1 MQKEIHKEFKKFNQ
15 VKSERGSIT
24 VFVLAAML
32 FLLMVVLITYVGISN
47 KKQVQIA
54 QIDKIKEE
62 YESSLKDID
71 DIYKQEEGKYK
82 VDITVSENGGD
93 YFVAKG
99 GTADLTANISI
110 NPKENIN
117 VVKREYGWSTS
128 KEEEPN
134 TYESF
139 NGNQIAISK
148 NGLNEGECYLWVKV
162 TTQEGAEIIQV
173 SEAFKVEEQ
182 EIIIRPSEEELN
194 KGPIQ
199 VTIDYQT
206 AYVNNKKVGIGATL
220 EEAKQNAV
228 ANENTNLEI
237 SENCYIYVTAEDAY
251 GNRGESSYQINNID
265 NQKPIVTLSPNGGTF
280 KTEEPTMT
288 IDVTINVKDDQS
300 GVEEVKYAW
309 SDSNTEKPS
318 AEEYQTVENGTT
330 IPSPELGEG
339 KHYLWVIATDKVG
352 NVTEEPSFEY
362 NVVPPAAPTVSLKE
376 NDATGAEYVSETW
389 TNQDVYHEITLPEE
403 EGKVEKYQYS
413 LDGQVWKDY
422 IKDEN
427 EIKISYT
434 TTFPVAE
441 DNKSSY
447 IGDLTNNGEYYF
459 IPDGEGAIKP
469 TNGDNQGLHSKT
481 ANSYIKIDLTTLP
494 SDKSYKLTLNA
505 EVSSESNY
513 DYGYATITESTTAP
527 AHNSETGR
535 FIYISGSKSAQDY
548 STVLIGGKEYYLH
561 LGYRKDGSGDNNS
574 DTFKVNSLS
583 LENYATE
590 SYETTF
596 PMIKNSMP
604 IWLGD
609 LTNNG
614 EHYFIPDGNGAI
626 KPTNGDKQGLHN
638 TTANS
643 YIKLDLSEYT
653 TNDKLNITINAQ
665 VSSQSSDYGYATIT
679 ESTTAPAYNSST
691 GRIFRIS
698 GSSNSPQ
705 DYSTTLTGGK
715 VYYLHFGYY
724 KNGSTDSY
732 DDTFKINKI
741 TFSSDTMI
749 KYANFYDCVLEGN
762 KLTYTLK
769 EDINREFYVK
779 AIYEDGKSSG
789 ITRFKVQI
797 DKTAPVI
804 NGYEV
809 VMTSKTDGKLVISD
823 VKEEGSGVAGYY
835 ISTSEEAPTK
845 DSNWEEVTEIP
856 FEINNLTAGNTYYVW
871 VIDKVGNISEVLQQ
885 EVTEANYKI
894 DTNKYSVTLE
904 QALALAKENSTI
916 ELLNDYTDSSIATID
931 KSIKLD
937 TKQYTLTRT
946 VTTNV
951 KGTTDAPITLDFYGK
966 ITNSGNIVTLTTSGT
981 VNLKGTGTIE
991 NVATSSSYRPISNSG
1006 TLTQDGNITVSGYY
1020 YGIYNTG
1027 TYTLN
1032 SGKAVSNYT
1041 SAGYAIYN
1049 YSSGDIVNINGGEV
1063 VGYSGIYNNSSST
1076 TNING
1081 GRVEGTN
1088 GSGINQSRGNVT
1100 VNDGEIIGK
1109 SSGIYI
1115 SGSGTTNVIGGKV
1128 EGNYGI
1134 ETYSS
1139 SAIVNVTGG
1148 IVVGSTYGIYG
1159 YTTATEGNEK
1169 ITIGDINTEVNEKQP
1184 IVSGGQYG
1192 VYMYR
1197 NTYSYNF
1204 YNGVIMG
1211 TNAIPYTDII
1221 KQRESYVVYT
1231 YYNYDLRKYCAVL
1244 TQTVEDITITQYPT
1258 EWTNQDV
1265 EVTIKYPSVEGAINQ
1280 YSENGTDW
1288 VDVENVARI
1297 NVSENKTI
1305 YARMI
1310 DSQGILIEPGVVEH
1324 KVENIDKIAP
1334 EVVVNTDKTKYTI
1347 LEENEKVDITYSIS
1361 ASDEGGSGLK
1371 EAKYAFTQG
1380 NEEPQEYQDITNGLQ
1395 MTENLGKG
1403 TYYLWLK
1410 VTDNAGNMSDI
1421 TKMRFMVDLKEP
1433 VAQIGDTV
1441 YETIQDAFD
1450 AAGQTPS
1457 TVIILKDTDE
1467 VATLLEGQ
1475 TVTLDLQGHT
1485 VGNSKDEAVITN
1497 NGTLTIIDTSSE
1509 KTGTI
1514 DNLVG
1519 TGIENNGTLTIGDN
1533 SNAIEDAVPTIK
1545 GNKVG
1550 IQNNST
1556 LNYYDGTIIGKSA
1569 ISGEVQGTPE
1579 NYGPVG
1585 VYENGLTTVN
1595 LRVVSDYVARIDWFY
1610 YTTLQSA
1617 FDACP
1622 AKENN
1627 TEQTTVH
1634 MLNDIVLENTANVY
1648 YGQNIRLNLNSFIL
1662 TIVEST
1668 VMDNYGV
1675 IEVTDLDE
1683 EENGTIK
1690 SGRYCIRNIKG
1701 VLKVTGGNVEVDNIS
1716 NYSEKW
1722 SAIYNDSGN
1731 IEILNGNI
1739 STNKVIYGIYNKGKV
1754 EVNGGNIKSYMNS
1767 QTDIY
1772 GIYNEPEGKI
1782 EINGG
1787 YISSKSGR
1795 VGYGVYNKGHGLVEI
1810 TGGDIS
1816 ADGGYYFPAYGV
1828 YNESN
1833 GIIDIR
1839 GGNINNDKDTS
1850 QTRFYGIYNKIDGK
1864 IKMSGGNININQ
1876 QQESCYGIYNQ
1887 GNGTVEVNEGNIN
1900 ISCYYNNAVYGIY
1913 NESEGIIKINGGSIN
1928 SSSSKI
1934 YTDQYGIYNE
1944 SNGYVEIRSGT
1955 IRVSTNIT
1963 SGSTYPSNLCGVYN
1977 ASTGNVVIG
1986 IMQEETTKLEE
1997 PIIVGEYL
2005 ATVPVSNSGIGIY
2018 NSSEGITKFY
2028 AGVIKGTGRWN
2039 VGGIT
2044 AIKEGYEIKEED
2056 TNGYNCAYLIEEN
2069 KDKYVSKIESTGT
2082 QYKTL
2087 QEALENIK
2095 ENEKETITILNDFDL
2110 NYGQVVI
2117 GENKDVVLN
2126 LNGKTITNSK
2136 VKIENKGNLEI
2147 IDTIG
2152 NGEIISTS
2160 TQIGIVNSEHGNLK
2174 INNANISNNSFIAD
2188 IECYG
2193 IYSTSD
2199 GIIEILGGNLVN
2211 KAIENSQGSY
2221 GIYNNNGTVKIN
2233 GGIINSSNTGERASN
2248 YGIYNESEGK
2258 VEVSTGSINSTTEFS
2273 SGYGISNKGI
2283 LKITGGDI
2291 NTKKLQYSS
2300 HAYQDYGISNK
2311 GTLQILGGNIT
2322 CDSKWG
2328 CYTIYNAGTLEMSG
2342 GKIFGKTYR
2351 GKAYGIYNSNNGI
2364 ITNGVIDAV
2373 GTSDYNAYGIY
2384 NLNTGIITLG
2394 TKDDGIVNTD
2404 TPTITGKAAEDG
2416 YGIYNVSGIFY
2427 FYDGR
2432 IEGSTAAL
2440 TDTTKITEIE
2450 ENTIQKYENED
2461 KILTLATEEI
2471 DLAQVGDITYSNLQ
2485 EAIYEAGTIETT
2497 IKLLR
2502 GVRYTNQDLSIT
2514 IAKDQKIILDLNGKT
2529 IVSAYNT
2536 PTFIN
2541 NGEFEILDTSEEKN
2555 GRITTSEVDVTIQN
2569 NQDAILTITEGN
2581 IANTKTSQ
2589 STINNEGILNINGG
2603 NVSGVTN
2610 ISILNVNGGSIEGI
2624 LNKGE
2629 AYLKINDGTITNTI
2643 SNQEQARIDMNGGNI
2658 NTYNTSI
2665 YNTSTNI
2672 INILAGTIEI
2682 RDTSLK
2688 NGIDSSAGTINIGK
2702 KDGNI
2707 DTNSPNIYGRES
2719 GIAVSKNCKLNF
2731 YDGIIKGSYCAI
2743 SGNINEIEES
2753 SEIVVQ
2759 QPYYEILTLQKAEP
2773 IAKLGTVQ
2781 YNSIEEAISNI
2792 SDTGTVTILRNGT
2805 EANTVTIPSEKNI
2818 IIDLNGYE
2826 LKMYNKIQNNGTLT
2840 ITDNSEGATGV
2851 LSSYKDSPIYNN
2863 GTLTIENGN
2872 ISGNTYGI
2880 YNQSG
2885 TVTVT
2890 GGKIT
2895 NNTYGLYS
2903 KGGTINVTGGNI
2915 QDNQYGTFTYGGTI
2929 NISQGNFSGNE
2940 YGVYNSS
2947 GRTNITGITLNGNTN
2962 NIYNGGSGTINIPS
2976 GNIITTDNTAIENVS
2991 SGTLVIGEEGG
3002 TPSKESPLIQAEE
3015 YAIKNTGSGTIKFY
3029 DGIIK
3034 GRTGGLQGL
3043 YLYKETGYTV
3053 KTDYID
3059 GYYCDTLTPSGTVT
3073 TVAKI
3078 GNVEYSNLQSA
3089 INACTSQEETTIQ
3102 LVNSIST
3109 DSTFQIEEGQNV
3121 VIDLNGKTI
3130 TTSTAQT
3137 LINNAGTLKIID
3149 TSSLQVGKITNE
3161 TYNTIENS
3169 GTLTLGVDD
3178 GTVSTTC
3185 PEITGKAK
3193 AIINTG
3199 TLNFYDG
3206 IIKGAT
3212 ALEGTAVSG
3221 KPSGYIMVKTREETT
3236 GYEVITLSR

>member
-148 NGLNEGECYLWVKV
+148 NGLNEGEYYLWVKV

-251 GNRGESSYQINNID
+251 GNRGEVSYHINNID

-966 ITNSGNIVTLTTSGT
+966 ITNSGNIVTLTTTGT

-991 NVATSSSYRPISNSG
+991 NVTTSTSSNYRAISNSG
-1006 TLTQDGNITVSGYY
+1006 TLTQDGNITVTGYY

-1032 SGKAVSNYT
+1032 SGKVVSNY
-1041 SAGYAIYN
+1041 ANGGYAIYN
-1049 YSSGDIVNINGGEV
+1049 YSFGDIVNINGGEV

-1081 GRVEGTN
+1081 GKVQ
-1088 GSGINQSRGNVT
+1088 GINSYGIHQYRGTVT
-1100 VNDGEIIGK
+1100 VNDGKIIGK
-1109 SSGIYI
+1109 STGIYI
-1115 SGSGTTNVIGGKV
+1115 SNSGTTNVIGGKV

-1134 ETYSS
+1134 QTYSS

-1159 YTTATEGNEK
+1159 YNTGTEGNEK

-1184 IVSGGQYG
+1184 VVSGGQYG
-1192 VYMYR
+1192 VFMYR
-1197 NTYSYNF
+1197 TTYSYNF
-1204 YNGVIMG
+1204 YNGVIIG
-1211 TNAIPYTDII
+1211 TNAIPYNDIL
-1221 KQRESYVVYT
+1221 KEREGYMVYT
-1231 YYNYDLRKYCAVL
+1231 YYNYDVRKYCAVL
-1244 TQTVEDITITQYPT
+1244 TQSVENITITQYPT

-1265 EVTIKYPSVEGAINQ
+1265 EVTIKYPAIEGATNQ
-1280 YSENGTDW
+1280 YSENGSDW
-1288 VDVENVARI
+1288 IDVENVYMKKVNI
-1297 NVSENKTI
+1297 KENKTI

-1310 DSQGILIEPGVVEH
+1310 DSQGILIEPGVVEY
-1324 KVENIDKIAP
+1324 KVENIDKITP
-1334 EVVVNTDKTKYTI
+1334 EVVVDTDKTKYTI

-1371 EAKYAFTQG
+1371 EAKYAFVQG
-1380 NEEPQEYQDITNGLQ
+1380 NEEPQEYQDITNELQ
-1395 MTENLGKG
+1395 ITENLGKG

-1410 VTDNAGNMSDI
+1410 VSDNAGNISDI

-1433 VAQIGDTV
+1433 VAQIGDTK

-1450 AAGQTPS
+1450 AAGQMPS

-1467 VATLLEGQ
+1467 VATLSEGQ

-1550 IQNNST
+1550 IQNNNT

-1569 ISGEVQGTPE
+1569 ISGDVQGTPE

-1585 VYENGLTTVN
+1585 VYENSMTTVN
-1595 LRVVSDYVARIDWFY
+1595 LRIVSDYVARIEWFY
-1610 YTTLQSA
+1610 YPTLQSA
-1617 FDACP
+1617 VDACP
-1622 AKENN
+1622 GKENN
-1627 TEQTTVH
+1627 TEQKTVY
-1634 MLNDIVLENTANVY
+1634 MLKDIVLSDSANIY
-1648 YGQNIRLNLNSFIL
+1648 YGQNIRLNLNSYTL
-1662 TIVEST
+1662 TNISGT
-1668 VMDNYGV
+1668 VINNNGTLE
-1675 IEVTDLDE
+1675 ITDLTE
-1683 EENGTIK
+1683 EKKGSITSSKTGEYKGKIINNRDYLIISGGQVINENNNNTYPIYNEGE
-1690 SGRYCIRNIKG
+1690 GRVEIR
-1701 VLKVTGGNVEVDNIS
+1701 GGSVNSSHN
-1716 NYSEKW
+1716 
-1722 SAIYNDSGN
+1722 SAI
-1731 IEILNGNI
+1731 
-1739 STNKVIYGIYNKGKV
+1739 TYGIYNAGTGIV
-1754 EVNGGNIKSYMNS
+1754 EVSGGSVNTSSNNFQYYS
-1767 QTDIY
+1767 SY
-1772 GIYNEPEGKI
+1772 GIYNENKGKI
-1782 EINGG
+1782 QIN
-1787 YISSKSGR
+1787 
-1795 VGYGVYNKGHGLVEI
+1795 
-1810 TGGDIS
+1810 
-1816 ADGGYYFPAYGV
+1816 
-1828 YNESN
+1828 
-1833 GIIDIR
+1833 
-1839 GGNINNDKDTS
+1839 GGNINAYSYATS
-1850 QTRFYGIYNKIDGK
+1850 G
-1864 IKMSGGNININQ
+1864 
-1876 QQESCYGIYNQ
+1876 
-1887 GNGTVEVNEGNIN
+1887 
-1900 ISCYYNNAVYGIY
+1900 YGIY
-1913 NESEGIIKINGGSIN
+1913 NEGEGEIIVREGNIISDDYGIINEGVGQVKLEGGSIETRA
-1928 SSSSKI
+1928 SRAK
-1934 YTDQYGIYNE
+1934 GIAN
-1944 SNGYVEIRSGT
+1944 
-1955 IRVSTNIT
+1955 
-1963 SGSTYPSNLCGVYN
+1963 
-1977 ASTGNVVIG
+1977 
-1986 IMQEETTKLEE
+1986 
-1997 PIIVGEYL
+1997 
-2005 ATVPVSNSGIGIY
+2005 
-2018 NSSEGITKFY
+2018 
-2028 AGVIKGTGRWN
+2028 
-2039 VGGIT
+2039 
-2044 AIKEGYEIKEED
+2044 
-2056 TNGYNCAYLIEEN
+2056 
-2069 KDKYVSKIESTGT
+2069 ESTGT
-2082 QYKTL
+2082 I
-2087 QEALENIK
+2087 EMLEGTIK
-2095 ENEKETITILNDFDL
+2095 GY
-2110 NYGQVVI
+2110 YG
-2117 GENKDVVLN
+2117 
-2126 LNGKTITNSK
+2126 ITNKGLVEIKGGDIQATNNGINNSTEG
-2136 VKIENKGNLEI
+2136 VIEISDGS
-2147 IDTIG
+2147 
-2152 NGEIISTS
+2152 IIS
-2160 TQIGIVNSEHGNLK
+2160 
-2174 INNANISNNSFIAD
+2174 D
-2188 IECYG
+2188 
-2193 IYSTSD
+2193 SD
-2199 GIIEILGGNLVN
+2199 C
-2211 KAIENSQGSY
+2211 
-2221 GIYNNNGTVKIN
+2221 IYNNR
-2233 GGIINSSNTGERASN
+2233 NSKS
-2248 YGIYNESEGK
+2248 
-2258 VEVSTGSINSTTEFS
+2258 
-2273 SGYGISNKGI
+2273 
-2283 LKITGGDI
+2283 
-2291 NTKKLQYSS
+2291 
-2300 HAYQDYGISNK
+2300 
-2311 GTLQILGGNIT
+2311 
-2322 CDSKWG
+2322 
-2328 CYTIYNAGTLEMSG
+2328 
-2342 GKIFGKTYR
+2342 
-2351 GKAYGIYNSNNGI
+2351 
-2364 ITNGVIDAV
+2364 
-2373 GTSDYNAYGIY
+2373 
-2384 NLNTGIITLG
+2384 
-2394 TKDDGIVNTD
+2394 
-2404 TPTITGKAAEDG
+2404 
-2416 YGIYNVSGIFY
+2416 
-2427 FYDGR
+2427 
-2432 IEGSTAAL
+2432 
-2440 TDTTKITEIE
+2440 
-2450 ENTIQKYENED
+2450 
-2461 KILTLATEEI
+2461 
-2471 DLAQVGDITYSNLQ
+2471 
-2485 EAIYEAGTIETT
+2485 
-2497 IKLLR
+2497 
-2502 GVRYTNQDLSIT
+2502 
-2514 IAKDQKIILDLNGKT
+2514 
-2529 IVSAYNT
+2529 
-2536 PTFIN
+2536 
-2541 NGEFEILDTSEEKN
+2541 
-2555 GRITTSEVDVTIQN
+2555 
-2569 NQDAILTITEGN
+2569 
-2581 IANTKTSQ
+2581 
-2589 STINNEGILNINGG
+2589 
-2603 NVSGVTN
+2603 
-2610 ISILNVNGGSIEGI
+2610 
-2624 LNKGE
+2624 
-2629 AYLKINDGTITNTI
+2629 
-2643 SNQEQARIDMNGGNI
+2643 
-2658 NTYNTSI
+2658 
-2665 YNTSTNI
+2665 
-2672 INILAGTIEI
+2672 
-2682 RDTSLK
+2682 
-2688 NGIDSSAGTINIGK
+2688 
-2702 KDGNI
+2702 
-2707 DTNSPNIYGRES
+2707 
-2719 GIAVSKNCKLNF
+2719 
-2731 YDGIIKGSYCAI
+2731 
-2743 SGNINEIEES
+2743 
-2753 SEIVVQ
+2753 
-2759 QPYYEILTLQKAEP
+2759 
-2773 IAKLGTVQ
+2773 
-2781 YNSIEEAISNI
+2781 
-2792 SDTGTVTILRNGT
+2792 
-2805 EANTVTIPSEKNI
+2805 
-2818 IIDLNGYE
+2818 
-2826 LKMYNKIQNNGTLT
+2826 
-2840 ITDNSEGATGV
+2840 
-2851 LSSYKDSPIYNN
+2851 
-2863 GTLTIENGN
+2863 
-2872 ISGNTYGI
+2872 
-2880 YNQSG
+2880 
-2885 TVTVT
+2885 
-2890 GGKIT
+2890 
-2895 NNTYGLYS
+2895 
-2903 KGGTINVTGGNI
+2903 
-2915 QDNQYGTFTYGGTI
+2915 
-2929 NISQGNFSGNE
+2929 
-2940 YGVYNSS
+2940 
-2947 GRTNITGITLNGNTN
+2947 
-2962 NIYNGGSGTINIPS
+2962 
-2976 GNIITTDNTAIENVS
+2976 
-2991 SGTLVIGEEGG
+2991 
-3002 TPSKESPLIQAEE
+3002 
-3015 YAIKNTGSGTIKFY
+3015 
-3029 DGIIK
+3029 
-3034 GRTGGLQGL
+3034 
-3043 YLYKETGYTV
+3043 
-3053 KTDYID
+3053 
-3059 GYYCDTLTPSGTVT
+3059 
-3073 TVAKI
+3073 
-3078 GNVEYSNLQSA
+3078 
-3089 INACTSQEETTIQ
+3089 
-3102 LVNSIST
+3102 
-3109 DSTFQIEEGQNV
+3109 
-3121 VIDLNGKTI
+3121 
-3130 TTSTAQT
+3130 
-3137 LINNAGTLKIID
+3137 
-3149 TSSLQVGKITNE
+3149 
-3161 TYNTIENS
+3161 
-3169 GTLTLGVDD
+3169 
-3178 GTVSTTC
+3178 
-3185 PEITGKAK
+3185 
-3193 AIINTG
+3193 
-3199 TLNFYDG
+3199 
-3206 IIKGAT
+3206 
-3212 ALEGTAVSG
+3212 
-3221 KPSGYIMVKTREETT
+3221 
-3236 GYEVITLSR
+3236 